1 MGGIHACMVAAL
13 SQVPVACVAMLPPRS
28 AAVAYCDGALSSFVD
43 VRALH
48 RSHALDSTGMPLVS
62 AVVDAFA
69 RDDVFPNTP
78 SMFAHLEAPSS
89 RTSGQRTEQT
99 MAQRVARHSNAV
111 VRAKKNSMDWLPALG
126 GGGESEAEPSASQ
139 IAAPP
144 PRSASQRVLWLKAL
158 LPQLPNVTPL
168 LRSNQLSRWR
178 QLSSPRA
185 LTRASGAVRSL
196 AARMRPRSLWRQQG
210 TSARPLAKGTD
221 LNTSSLPYDDV
232 ANQVDNPPPGQ
243 AAALQ
248 RLSRRFMAA
257 LLPLTRLSARQQVR
271 DFPINTCNCSSKLC
285 LVRAGMGL
293 HHQSGIA
300 YRLRRVAGAASSHR
314 CRT

>member
-1 MGGIHACMVAAL
+1 M
-13 SQVPVACVAMLPPRS
+13 
-28 AAVAYCDGALSSFVD
+28 AYCDGALSSFVD

-99 MAQRVARHSNAV
+99 MAQRVAQHSDAV
-111 VRAKKNSMDWLPALG
+111 VHAKEDSMDWLPALG
-126 GGGESEAEPSASQ
+126 GGGESEAEPSASK

-168 LRSNQLSRWR
+168 LRTGQVARWR

-210 TSARPLAKGTD
+210 TSTRPLAKGAD
-221 LNTSSLPYDDV
+221 VSTSNLPYDDV
-232 ANQVDNPPPGQ
+232 ANQVKNPPPGQ

-271 DFPINTCNCSSKLC
+271 TLSIDTCKCSSKLC
-285 LVRAGMGL
+285 LVRAGMVLRQQRGN
-293 HHQSGIA
+293 A
-300 YRLRRVAGAASSHR
+300 YRLHRVAGAAINHR
-314 CRT
+314 CHT